1 MSTDQQLQNW
11 ITWQAAW
18 ADLPADRRRTM
29 IEGSI
34 APEVVYTD
42 PTSVSRGYDEIAVKM
57 AEAQRNFPGASFR
70 QDSFRAHHD
79 QAISGWTMLNGDGR
93 PIFTGVSYAHFGSD
107 DRLTSM
113 IGFFEPA
120 S

>member
-11 ITWQAAW
+11 NTWQAAW
-18 ADLPADRRRTM
+18 ADLPAGRRRTM
-29 IEGSI
+29 IEDSI

-42 PTSVSRGYDEIAVKM
+42 PNSVSRGYDEITVKM
-57 AEAQRNFPGASFR
+57 AEAQQNFPGASFR
-70 QDSFRAHHD
+70 QETFRAHHD
-79 QAISGWTMLNGDGR
+79 QAISEWTMLNGDGR
-93 PIFTGVSYAHFGSD
+93 PVFTGVSYAHFGSD

>member
-11 ITWQAAW
+11 NTWQAAW
-18 ADLPADRRRTM
+18 ADLPADRRRSM

-34 APEVVYTD
+34 APAAVYTD
-42 PTSVSRGYDEIAVKM
+42 PDSISRGYDEITVKM
-57 AEAQRNFPGASFR
+57 AAAQRNFPGASFR
-70 QDSFRAHHD
+70 QDKFWAHHD
-79 QAISGWTMLNGDGR
+79 QAISEWTMLNADGQ
-93 PIFTGVSYAHFGSD
+93 PIFFGVSYSHFGSD

>member
-1 MSTDQQLQNW
+1 MTTDQQLQNW
-11 ITWQAAW
+11 NTWQAAW
-18 ADLPADRRRTM
+18 TDLPAERRQTM
-29 IEGSI
+29 IEHSI

-42 PTSVSRGYDEIAVKM
+42 PNSVSRGYDEITVKM
-57 AEAQRNFPGASFR
+57 AEAQQNFPGCSFR
-70 QDSFRAHHD
+70 QVKFRAHHD
-79 QAISGWTMLNGDGR
+79 QAISEWTMLNGDNQ

-113 IGFFEPA
+113 IGFFEPV